1 MESRERV
8 LPSHLCALL
17 WSPINTIHLRRARLR
32 ALFRH
37 RRLMVLF
44 FGGTIALTL
53 LVIALFP
60 RSYMS
65 ESKLFIRIGRESV
78 ALDPTATT
86 GQTIMLQKTQ
96 LDEINSALQVLLSRD
111 VFQRVV
117 ESVGAERIL
126 NDLPASEAVK
136 PGAAESAPWAEAL
149 ASAKKWASGH
159 FREVLASLRLA
170 DPGTPE
176 EMAIRKLENGV
187 KAFAPKDSTVINV
200 SYSAASPQLAH
211 DVVDALT
218 AAFLEQ
224 HVRLNHTEGSLEFFA
239 EQTEKLQKEHA
250 AAQAE
255 LRDRKNEYQVSTT
268 ESRRAIFAKQM
279 EDVELQILSTGREL
293 AYSEAEITDLTR
305 AIGSLQSEV
314 VTNRVN
320 GFANEGKDLMRSK
333 LYELE
338 IEESKLRSRYSEGH
352 PLLEQIQRQRKEA
365 EAIVKG
371 MPDNRTQTTAELNP
385 NQRALE
391 LQLLEAEA
399 KRAALQ
405 AKQLSAHKQLEELNK
420 ELQALN
426 EHEVQLDQLERNV
439 QILDGKYRMHVEKLE
454 QARVNDAMGRDK
466 ISNIKVAQP
475 ATFVGKPTWPKK
487 TLLLGF
493 GLVMATGGAFA
504 LAFGIE
510 ILDQT
515 LRTTEQVESELGL
528 PVLLSIPYSKRRRGR
543 AKSAAANAE
552 AGGNSEVNELVAGR
566 YRALAREL
574 LHNNGGNNGHP
585 HSMAVGVFGCE
596 TTKARSRV
604 AADLAI
610 QAANC
615 GPAPV
620 LLIDADERHRRVTR
634 HFGLNGSPGWREV
647 VNGDIDIRACVHAA
661 NRGRLAVMTP
671 GAESGHST
679 SNGDAK
685 IGHTQL
691 DDLKTEY
698 GLVVIDMPPAY
709 ELDSPPSAGWLD
721 VVVLVVEA
729 ERTRIK
735 AAQRMKKIL
744 ERSGVRVAGV
754 VLANRREHV
763 PRWLYD
769 RL

>member
-1 MESRERV
+1 MIANQHHQFTPREV
-8 LPSHLCALL
+8 A
-17 WSPINTIHLRRARLR
+17 R

-44 FGGTIALTL
+44 FCGTVVLTL
-53 LVIALFP
+53 LAIALFP
-60 RSYMS
+60 RSYTS
-65 ESKLFIRIGRESV
+65 ESKLFIRVGRESV

-96 LDEINSALQVLLSRD
+96 LGEINSALQLLLSRD

-126 NDLPASEAVK
+126 KDLPASNTGG
-136 PGAAESAPWAEAL
+136 PGATATATWVETL
-149 ASAKKWASGH
+149 TSAKSWASRQ
-159 FREVLASLRLA
+159 FSEALASLRLS

-176 EMAIRKLENGV
+176 EMAIRKLDNGI
-187 KAFAPKDSTVINV
+187 KATAPKDSTVINV
-200 SYSAASPQLAH
+200 SYFAASPQLAH

-239 EQTEKLQKEHA
+239 EQTAKLQKEHA

-268 ESRRAIFAKQM
+268 ESRRAVFAKQM
-279 EDVELQILSTGREL
+279 EDVELQILATGREL
-293 AYSEAEITDLTR
+293 AYVDAQIADLTR
-305 AIGSLQSEV
+305 AIGSLQPEL
-314 VTNRVN
+314 VTNRVK
-320 GFANEGKDLMRSK
+320 GFANEAKDQMRSK

-338 IEESKLRSRYSEGH
+338 IEESKLRARYSENH

-365 EAIVKG
+365 ETLLTSE
-371 MPDNRTQTTAELNP
+371 PDDRTQTTASLNP

-391 LQLLEAEA
+391 LDLLVAQA

-405 AKQLSAHKQLEELNK
+405 GQQASAQKQQQDLNK
-420 ELQALN
+420 ELHALN
-426 EHEVQLDQLERNV
+426 DHEVQLDQLERNV

-475 ATFVGKPTWPKK
+475 ATFVGKPTSPKK

-493 GLVMATGGAFA
+493 GLIVATGGAFA
-504 LAFGIE
+504 LAFGKE
-510 ILDQT
+510 LLDQT
-515 LRTTEQVESELGL
+515 LRTTEQVENELGL
-528 PVLLSIPYSKRRRGR
+528 PVLLSIPYSKRCRGR
-543 AKSAAANAE
+543 AKSAANAE
-552 AGGNSEVNELVAGR
+552 ADDESEVNELVAGS

-574 LHNNGGNNGHP
+574 LHNHGGSNGQP
-585 HSMAVGVFGCE
+585 HSLAVGVFGCE
-596 TTKARSRV
+596 ATKARSRV
-604 AADLAI
+604 AADLAV

-615 GPAPV
+615 GTAPV

-647 VNGDIDIRACVHAA
+647 VNGDIDIRTCVHAA
-661 NRGRLAVMTP
+661 NRGRLSVMTP
-671 GAESGHST
+671 GAENSHST
-679 SNGDAK
+679 E
-685 IGHTQL
+685 IGQSKVGSSQL

-698 GLVVIDMPPAY
+698 GLVVIDMPPAS
-709 ELDSPPSAGWLD
+709 EIESPPSAGWLD
-721 VVVLVVEA
+721 VTVLVVDA
-729 ERTRIK
+729 EHTRIK
-735 AAQRMKKIL
+735 SAQRVKANL

-754 VLANRREHV
+754 VLANQREHV